1 MGGCNQIDYKR
12 KPNPQNIDRSFIS
25 SRSSIRDNTYD
36 NSRYDNSG
44 NMKNNNKKT
53 NIYKN
58 LLKIHNDYR
67 IKYNVQNLEL
77 NYELCQL
84 AQEYADKCADLQN
97 TDLSPALYKN
107 ECIGENISEFDGDI
121 STTSTIIKEWANE
134 RNNFD
139 FKNKEYN
146 GKTKHFTQMIWKSS
160 QIVGFGFSSSS
171 NEKNYFVSFY
181 FPAGNIFDKFNK
193 NIL

>member
-1 MGGCNQIDYKR
+1 MGGCNQIENKR
-12 KPNPQNIDRSFIS
+12 KPNPQNIEGSFIS
-25 SRSSIRDNTYD
+25 SKSSIRDNTHDDYR
-36 NSRYDNSG
+36 NVNNG
-44 NMKNNNKKT
+44 NNKKI

-67 IKYNVQNLEL
+67 IKYDAQDLQL
-77 NYELCQL
+77 NYELCEL
-84 AQEYADKCADLQN
+84 AQEYADKYAELQN

-121 STTSTIIKEWANE
+121 STTLTICENWANE

-139 FKNKEYN
+139 FRNKEYN
-146 GKTKHFTQMIWKSS
+146 DKTKHFTQMIWKSS

-171 NEKNYFVSFY
+171 NGKNYFVSFY
-181 FPAGNIFDKFNK
+181 FPAGNIFDEFDN
-193 NIL
+193 NI

>member
-1 MGGCNQIDYKR
+1 M
-12 KPNPQNIDRSFIS
+12 
-25 SRSSIRDNTYD
+25 RDNTYD
-36 NSRYDNSG
+36 ENRNVNSG
-44 NMKNNNKKT
+44 NIRKKNT

-58 LLKIHNDYR
+58 LLKMHNEYR
-67 IKYNVQNLEL
+67 KIYGTRFLEL

-84 AQEYADKCADLQN
+84 AQEYADKCADFQN
-97 TDLSPALYKN
+97 TDLNPFSYKN

-121 STTSTIIKEWANE
+121 STTLTICENWANE

-139 FKNKEYN
+139 FRNKEYN

-171 NEKNYFVSFY
+171 NGKNYFVSFY
-181 FPAGNIFDKFNK
+181 FPAGNIFDEFDK
-193 NIL
+193 NISN